1 MSVIR
6 SNNDTLK
13 KQLAELCSLREAKEQ
28 KTKEVNETP
37 RKVVKKDRRNIP
49 GIVIYFQSYRLTKG
63 VGFLTLIVLFHFPG
77 GVIILVFFYSMVLL
91 HTRFAGIFRNTIFQ
105 PTEPG
110 QCTTDMS
117 TTCI

>member
-13 KQLAELCSLREAKEQ
+13 KQLAELRSLREAKEQ

-49 GIVIYFQSYRLTKG
+49 GIVIFQ
-63 VGFLTLIVLFHFPG
+63 V
-77 GVIILVFFYSMVLL
+77 VLL
-91 HTRFAGIFRNTIFQ
+91 FWYFSTVWYY
-105 PTEPG
+105 
-110 QCTTDMS
+110 CTPDWLLSSEIPFSSPLSPMHH
-117 TTCI
+117 